1 MQTKIENLTEPEQEK
16 AAFDR
21 GLALSELSGL
31 FIYFLQNT
39 PEGKQV
45 KKDLE
50 NAWQETFLYLKS
62 NKSLRGNDFSC
73 SRFLRQISKELL
85 AAHAPVAA
93 KKTSSSP
100 TINKLN
106 KANNKI
112 KTKTYQKKT
121 LRFKNV

>member
-1 MQTKIENLTEPEQEK
+1 MQTKIESLTEPEQEK

-31 FIYFLQNT
+31 FVYFLQNT

-50 NAWQETFLYLKS
+50 NSWQETFLYLKS

-73 SRFLRQISKELL
+73 SRFFRQIGKELL
-85 AAHAPVAA
+85 STHAPAPV
-93 KKTSSSP
+93 KKNQSSP
-100 TINKLN
+100 VVNKI
-106 KANNKI
+106 ANNKV